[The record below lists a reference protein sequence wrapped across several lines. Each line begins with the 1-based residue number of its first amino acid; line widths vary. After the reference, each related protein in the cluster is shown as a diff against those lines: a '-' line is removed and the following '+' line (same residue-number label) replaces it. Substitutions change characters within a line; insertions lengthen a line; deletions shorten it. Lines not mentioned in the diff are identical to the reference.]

1 MDAKDSQNY
10 RNAISLDYLH
20 PAEPRTT
27 EVDDKQDKQDLP
39 PSASESAQATMLDM
53 PLDGADGRGGMEPMD
68 PKMVRLRKQAR
79 WALLA
84 MAFFMGDVQEGLGP
98 FLGVYLQDH
107 GWAPGMRGSVVA
119 MSHVATIIMTG
130 PIGALI
136 DATKYKRILVAT
148 FAFTVGTC
156 QALNLL
162 STHPA
167 CVFTT
172 QMVSAVAGASLIPL
186 LVALTLGVC
195 TEDEAAGD
203 PAAAAALPA
212 AGGKDKEKK
221 KKNKHSFIALNGRNQ
236 ASNHLGNMITAGA
249 AGALGQKFGLPAV
262 FYLVIA
268 CCAMTMGIVFF
279 IPEGAIDHAA
289 ARGRVA
295 VDVDTDDNNS
305 QHQDMQER
313 GAAAG
318 TDGGGGSKKGG
329 GLKLLGKKKKKKSAD
344 SSLMVLLK
352 NKPLAIVAV
361 TMFLFHVGNACI
373 LYIYGQALVVAGE
386 GDPAQTTGLTVIIAQ
401 ATMTIMS
408 VLTAWLA
415 DRSGYWFPVML
426 SYIVLPIRAVLA
438 GKVIKY
444 WAIWPVQILDGIA
457 HGILSVATPG
467 MVAMIMAGTGRVNVA
482 YGIAG
487 NMTRQSGSAI
497 SHSLG
502 GWMAEV
508 RGYNFAIMLCGV
520 FPAVGLII
528 WVSTFRLLRPLVDV
542 QKPPKE

>member
-1 MDAKDSQNY
+1 MDAKDNKHY
-10 RNAISLDYLH
+10 RNTISLDYLH
-20 PAEPRTT
+20 PVEPRTET
-27 EVDDKQDKQDLP
+27 YDQYDKYDKQDKQDMP
-39 PSASESAQATMLDM
+39 SSASASAPATMLNM
-53 PLDGADGRGGMEPMD
+53 PMDGASDGQGGDMEPVD
-68 PKMVRLRKQAR
+68 PKMAKLRKQAR

-119 MSHVATIIMTG
+119 MSHVATIIMSG

-136 DATKYKRILVAT
+136 DATRYKRILVAA
-148 FAFTVGTC
+148 FACTVGTC
-156 QALNLL
+156 QGLNLL

-186 LVALTLGVC
+186 LVALTMGVC
-195 TEDEAAGD
+195 TEDE
-203 PAAAAALPA
+203 
-212 AGGKDKEKK
+212 GGGGK

-268 CCAMTMGIVFF
+268 CCACTMGIVFF

-289 ARGRVA
+289 ARGRVP
-295 VDVDTDDNNS
+295 VEVDTDDNNS
-305 QHQDMQER
+305 QHQQDMQER

-318 TDGGGGSKKGG
+318 AKKGG
-329 GLKLLGKKKKKKSAD
+329 FHLPGLDRNKNKNKKKKKSAD
-344 SSLMVLLK
+344 SSLMILVKNRPLL
-352 NKPLAIVAV
+352 IVAV
-361 TMFLFHVGNACI
+361 TVMLFHLGNACI

-408 VLTAWLA
+408 VLTAWVA
-415 DRSGYWFPVML
+415 DRSGYWLLVML

-502 GWMAEV
+502 GWMAEAK
-508 RGYNFAIMLCGV
+508 GYGFAIMLCGV
-520 FPAVGLII
+520 FPTLGLII
-528 WVSTFRLLRPLVDV
+528 WVSTYKLLRPLVDV
-542 QKPPKE
+542 KKAPKE

>member
-1 MDAKDSQNY
+1 MDAKDNQNY

-20 PAEPRTT
+20 PAEPRT
-27 EVDDKQDKQDLP
+27 EADYRQDKQDLP
-39 PSASESAQATMLDM
+39 PSTSASEPATMLNV
-53 PLDGADGRGGMEPMD
+53 PLDGAYSQGDPEPMD
-68 PKMVRLRKQAR
+68 PKLAKMRKQAR

-107 GWAPGMRGSVVA
+107 NWAPGMRGSVVA
-119 MSHVATIIMTG
+119 MSHVATIIMSG

-136 DATKYKRILVAT
+136 DATRYKRALVAT
-148 FAFTVGTC
+148 FACTVGTC
-156 QALNLL
+156 QGLNLL

-186 LVALTLGVC
+186 LVALTMGVC
-195 TEDEAAGD
+195 TEDPEGADAD
-203 PAAAAALPA
+203 AAAVVPA
-212 AGGKDKEKK
+212 TGGKDKGKK

-268 CCAMTMGIVFF
+268 CCACTMAIVWL

-289 ARGRVA
+289 ARGRVP
-295 VDVDTDDNNS
+295 VDSETDDNNS
-305 QHQDMQER
+305 QHHQDMQER
-313 GAAAG
+313 GAAG
-318 TDGGGGSKKGG
+318 KKGG
-329 GLKLLGKKKKKKSAD
+329 FHLPGLGKNKKKKNAD
-344 SSLMVLLK
+344 SSLMILVK

-361 TMFLFHVGNACI
+361 TVFLFHLGNACI

-408 VLTAWLA
+408 VLTAWVA
-415 DRSGYWFPVML
+415 DRSGYWYLVML

-467 MVAMIMAGTGRVNVA
+467 MVAMIMAGTGRINVA

-502 GWMAEV
+502 GWMSEV
-508 RGYNFAIMLCGV
+508 KGYNFAIMLCGV

-528 WVSTFRLLRPLVDV
+528 WLATFRLLRPLVDI
-542 QKPPKE
+542 KKAPKE

>member
-1 MDAKDSQNY
+1 MDAKDNQNY

-20 PAEPRTT
+20 PAEPRR
-27 EVDDKQDKQDLP
+27 EVDYKQDKQDIP
-39 PSASESAQATMLDM
+39 SSGSASEPATMLNM
-53 PLDGADGRGGMEPMD
+53 PMDGSDGQGEMEPMD
-68 PKMVRLRKQAR
+68 PAMVKMRKRAR

-107 GWAPGMRGSVVA
+107 NWAPGMRGSVVA
-119 MSHVATIIMTG
+119 MSHVATIIM
-130 PIGALI
+130 
-136 DATKYKRILVAT
+136 YKRILVAT

-156 QALNLL
+156 QGLNLL

-186 LVALTLGVC
+186 LVALTMGVC
-195 TEDEAAGD
+195 TEPEAGAD
-203 PAAAAALPA
+203 PAAVPP
-212 AGGKDKEKK
+212 AGGKDKDKKKK

-268 CCAMTMGIVFF
+268 CCACTMGIVFL

-289 ARGRVA
+289 ARGRVPTEEE
-295 VDVDTDDNNS
+295 TDDNS
-305 QHQDMQER
+305 QHHQDMQER
-313 GAAAG
+313 GTA
-318 TDGGGGSKKGG
+318 S
-329 GLKLLGKKKKKKSAD
+329 GKKRGFHLPGLDKTKKKKSKD
-344 SSLMVLLK
+344 SSLLTLAK
-352 NKPLAIVAV
+352 NKPLLVVAITV
-361 TMFLFHVGNACI
+361 MLFHLGNACI

-386 GDPAQTTGLTVIIAQ
+386 GDPAQMTGLTVIIAQ

-408 VLTAWLA
+408 VLTAWVA
-415 DRSGYWFPVML
+415 DRWGYWLLVML

-487 NMTRQSGSAI
+487 NMTRQAGSAI

-508 RGYNFAIMLCGV
+508 KGYNFAIMLCGI
-520 FPAVGLII
+520 FPTTGLII
-528 WVSTFRLLRPLVDV
+528 WVATYRMLRPLVDV
-542 QKPPKE
+542 KKAPKE

>member
-1 MDAKDSQNY
+1 MDAKDNQQNY

-20 PAEPRTT
+20 PAEQPRT
-27 EVDDKQDKQDLP
+27 EADYKQDKQDMP
-39 PSASESAQATMLDM
+39 PLSGSTSDPATMLNTPM
-53 PLDGADGRGGMEPMD
+53 DGSEGQGGEEPMD
-68 PKMVRLRKQAR
+68 PELARLRKRAR

-107 GWAPGMRGSVVA
+107 NWAPGMRGSVVA
-119 MSHVATIIMTG
+119 MSHVATIIMSG

-136 DATKYKRILVAT
+136 DATKYKRILVAA
-148 FAFTVGTC
+148 FACTVGTC
-156 QALNLL
+156 QGLNLL

-186 LVALTLGVC
+186 LVALTMGVC
-195 TEDEAAGD
+195 TETEGADGAVAPTPG
-203 PAAAAALPA
+203 
-212 AGGKDKEKK
+212 GGGGKGKDKDKK

-268 CCAMTMGIVFF
+268 CCACTMGIVFF

-289 ARGRVA
+289 ARGRVTVEA
-295 VDVDTDDNNS
+295 ETDDNNS
-305 QHQDMQER
+305 QHPDMQER
-313 GAAAG
+313 GAAG
-318 TDGGGGSKKGG
+318 KKGG
-329 GLKLLGKKKKKKSAD
+329 FHLPGLGKDKKKKKSQD
-344 SSLMVLLK
+344 SSLIQLAK
-352 NKPLAIVAV
+352 NKPLLVVAITV
-361 TMFLFHVGNACI
+361 MLFHLGNACI

-386 GDPAQTTGLTVIIAQ
+386 GDPAQMTGLTVIIAQ

-408 VLTAWLA
+408 VLTAWVA
-415 DRSGYWFPVML
+415 DRWGYWLLVML

-444 WAIWPVQILDGIA
+444 WAIWPVQILDGVA

-487 NMTRQSGSAI
+487 NMTRQAGSAI

-508 RGYNFAIMLCGV
+508 KGYNFAIMLCGV
-520 FPAVGLII
+520 FPTTGLII
-528 WVSTFRLLRPLVDV
+528 WVATYRMLRPLVDV
-542 QKPPKE
+542 KKE